1 MAAIQNGQRIKITEV
16 DSKITLLLILDYD
29 YNIGKKRE
37 VNLEIVVNIKI
48 DFDLFLFFPNRI
60 LSICLEKEK

>member
-1 MAAIQNGQRIKITEV
+1 
-16 DSKITLLLILDYD
+16 LLILDYD